1 MSSLSRVCLVL
12 IAFSLVI
19 IAVHTTVK
27 PQPVRAANHYKY
39 LVVES
44 YWQPE
49 AIQSELNKRAADGW
63 ELAAPVVYFGEGRP
77 SVALIFRQEA
87 R

>member
-1 MSSLSRVCLVL
+1 MSRLSRVCLLV
-12 IAFSLVI
+12 IAFSLAI

-27 PQPVRAANHYKY
+27 PQPVHAATHYKY

-44 YWQPE
+44 NWQPE
-49 AIQSELNKRAADGW
+49 AIQGELNKRAAEGW
-63 ELAAPVVYFGEGRP
+63 ELAAPVYLEKP
-77 SVALIFRQEA
+77 SVTLIFRQEA